1 MAWGS
6 GTRRALL
13 PSLLVTA
20 VMTLTLTGCSLF
32 APASSKTTAAGSAP
46 VTGATSAA
54 TTAAPSAST
63 VTTGTT
69 TTAPATP
76 TATGTG
82 ACLTSQLSATLGAGA
97 GAGAGHQFPFLVLTN
112 NGATACTV
120 TGYPGVSFVGS
131 GNGTQIG
138 APADRDAAGIPLA
151 AITLAPGASAHSQL
165 SIATAGNYDAASCQ
179 PMPIDGIRVYPPN
192 QTAALFVATTAYTGC
207 ANASVKLL
215 QVRPL
220 QAGAA

>member
-1 MAWGS
+1 
-6 GTRRALL
+6 
-13 PSLLVTA
+13 LLVTA

-32 APASSKTTAAGSAP
+32 APAGSKTTAAASVP

-54 TTAAPSAST
+54 TTPAPSAST
-63 VTTGTT
+63 ATTGTT

-97 GAGAGHQFPFLVLTN
+97 GGGAGHQFPFLVLTN
-112 NGATACTV
+112 TGTTACTV
-120 TGYPGVSFVGS
+120 TGYPGVSFVGN

-138 APADRDAAGIPLA
+138 APADRDAAGIPVA
-151 AITLAPGASAHSQL
+151 AITLAPGQSAHSQL
-165 SIATAGNYDAASCQ
+165 SIATAGNYDAATCQ
-179 PMPIDGIRVYPPN
+179 PLPIDGIRVYPPN
-192 QTAALFVATTAYTGC
+192 QTSALFVATTAFTGC
-207 ANASVKLL
+207 ANVSVKLL

-220 QAGAA
+220 QTGAA